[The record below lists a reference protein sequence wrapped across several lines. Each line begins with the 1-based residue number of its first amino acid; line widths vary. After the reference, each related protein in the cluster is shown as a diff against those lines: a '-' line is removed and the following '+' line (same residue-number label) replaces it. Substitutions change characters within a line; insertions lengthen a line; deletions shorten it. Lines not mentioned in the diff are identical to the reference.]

1 MGIPTTREKEK
12 KMSSVGFGGEKI
24 KDDKAVVVID
34 DNEVDK
40 LLKKYKKIKK
50 YMKSP
55 LFTVKTMDGT
65 ENYVSQL
72 IKEAKDNPL
81 D

>member
-1 MGIPTTREKEK
+1 
-12 KMSSVGFGGEKI
+12 MSEGFDKVEFDLPI
-24 KDDKAVVVID
+24 KN
-34 DNEVDK
+34 NEVKK

-55 LFTVKTMDGT
+55 LFVVKTMDGT
-65 ENYVSQL
+65 EELVSSL
-72 IKEAKDNPL
+72 IKEAEENPI

>member
-1 MGIPTTREKEK
+1 
-12 KMSSVGFGGEKI
+12 MSAGFGGEKI
-24 KDDKAVVVID
+24 KDGKAVVVIN

-72 IKEAKDNPL
+72 IKEAEENSID
-81 D
+81 

>member
-1 MGIPTTREKEK
+1 MSEGFDKVEFDLPVK
-12 KMSSVGFGGEKI
+12 K
-24 KDDKAVVVID
+24 D
-34 DNEVDK
+34 EVKK

-55 LFTVKTMDGT
+55 LYTVKTIDGT
-65 ENYVSQL
+65 EELVSSL
-72 IKEAKDNPL
+72 LKEAEENPI

>member
-1 MGIPTTREKEK
+1 MSEGFDKVEFDLPVK
-12 KMSSVGFGGEKI
+12 K
-24 KDDKAVVVID
+24 D
-34 DNEVDK
+34 EVKK

-55 LFTVKTMDGT
+55 LYTVKTIDGT
-65 ENYVSQL
+65 EELVSSL
-72 IKEAKDNPL
+72 LREAEENPI

>member
-1 MGIPTTREKEK
+1 
-12 KMSSVGFGGEKI
+12 MSAGFGAEKI
-24 KDDKAVVVID
+24 KSGEATVVIND
-34 DNEVDK
+34 DEVSK

-55 LFTVKTMDGT
+55 LYIVKTIDGT
-65 ENYVSQL
+65 EEIVSSL
-72 IKEAKDNPL
+72 LKEAAENPI

>member
-1 MGIPTTREKEK
+1 
-12 KMSSVGFGGEKI
+12 MSAGFGAEKI
-24 KDDKAVVVID
+24 KSGEATVVIND
-34 DNEVDK
+34 DEVGK

-55 LFTVKTMDGT
+55 LYTVKTIDGT
-65 ENYVSQL
+65 EEIVSSL
-72 IKEAKDNPL
+72 LKEAEENPI

>member
-1 MGIPTTREKEK
+1 
-12 KMSSVGFGGEKI
+12 MSAGFGGEKL
-24 KDDKAVVVID
+24 KDGKAVVIIN

-72 IKEAKDNPL
+72 IKEAEDNPL

>member
-1 MGIPTTREKEK
+1 MGIQTTRKKEK
-12 KMSSVGFGGEKI
+12 KMSAGFGAEKI
-24 KDDKAVVVID
+24 KSGEAKVIIN
-34 DNEVDK
+34 DNEVNK

-55 LFTVKTMDGT
+55 LYAVKTIDGT
-65 ENYVSQL
+65 EEIVSSL
-72 IKEAKDNPL
+72 LKEAEENPI

>member
-1 MGIPTTREKEK
+1 
-12 KMSSVGFGGEKI
+12 MSAGFGGEKV
-24 KDDKAVVVID
+24 KDSKAVVVIN

-65 ENYVSQL
+65 ENYVSEL
-72 IKEAKDNPL
+72 IKEAEENSID
-81 D
+81 

>member
-1 MGIPTTREKEK
+1 MSKGFNNDLEVEFELPRE
-12 KMSSVGFGGEKI
+12 
-24 KDDKAVVVID
+24 DL
-34 DNEVDK
+34 NR

-55 LFTVKTMDGT
+55 LFAVKTMDGT
-65 ENYVSQL
+65 ENYVSKL
-72 IKEAKDNPL
+72 IKEAEENPI